1 MPFGQ
6 ARHVPPRDASL
17 LVADLCNSPSSCDE
31 VAMSALQAYTSAF
44 AATGALRC
52 CSKVAHNLATA
63 DSALD
68 AANGFLAGCA
78 ERTPRGESSKSSCWT
93 AHDANHYYNA
103 TWLPTARLG
112 GSSCGTMT
120 RFGPAFGP
128 RGDGGKTICE
138 AQRLFSRPGCLVVSV
153 GLNADTRF
161 ESALHAAHSGCDII
175 GMDHT
180 LDAQKEALLPQ
191 FMRYLPRKFTN
202 KTWTNYAGRSVRLLK
217 LDCDGCEFFTLPSWV
232 ANVCTDQVVVEVHRW
247 QRMLAWRPRDMVY
260 RVHLLMEALAPLY
273 TISFVEANPSFPK
286 LNTEY
291 TFVRRTPCS

>member
-6 ARHVPPRDASL
+6 TRHVPPRDASS
-17 LVADLCNSPSSCDE
+17 LVAELCNSPSSCDE

-78 ERTPRGESSKSSCWT
+78 EQTPRGESRKSSCWT

-112 GSSCGTMT
+112 GSSCSTMT
-120 RFGPAFGP
+120 RFGPTLGP

-138 AQRLFSRPGCLVVSV
+138 AQRLTS
-153 GLNADTRF
+153 T
-161 ESALHAAHSGCDII
+161 
-175 GMDHT
+175 T
-180 LDAQKEALLPQ
+180 
-191 FMRYLPRKFTN
+191 T
-202 KTWTNYAGRSVRLLK
+202 
-217 LDCDGCEFFTLPSWV
+217 
-232 ANVCTDQVVVEVHRW
+232 
-247 QRMLAWRPRDMVY
+247 
-260 RVHLLMEALAPLY
+260 
-273 TISFVEANPSFPK
+273 
-286 LNTEY
+286 
-291 TFVRRTPCS
+291 